1 MKILIKEIPKS
12 KKEIEIEVPKEEFQ
26 KFYQISLEE
35 LSKDVEIQ
43 GFRKGNAPKGV
54 VEEKIGKERIL
65 SEATQKVIEL
75 NYFKAVKENNLEVL
89 GEPKIEIT
97 NTSPE
102 EPLKFKATVSVMPK
116 VLLPEYEK
124 IVKNVKKKKV
134 EVSEK
139 ELDDNLK
146 YLRRSKAKFTLKTEP
161 SENGDWIEID
171 YTIKEKDKDMSP
183 SYKDSF
189 ILGEG
194 KLVKGFEEKIV
205 GMKGGEEKDFQ
216 LFVDKKMAENL
227 SRSVNSSGSS
237 KEETSFHVKMK
248 SVQNM
253 ELPSLDDNFAQGLR
267 IPGFKEEGFENINA
281 LKQTLESNIARQKE
295 SEEVQRHRREMLEKI
310 AEKSEIDIP
319 DILIEEQK
327 KKYLENM
334 KKEIS
339 EKLSMDFKGYLEKIK
354 KTEEDILK
362 SFEDPSRS
370 QVKISLILREIQE
383 KEKVEVS
390 EEEVEEEMKKV
401 MKDYQ
406 GKEEDI
412 DREQLKG
419 YTKEV
424 IKQEKTFKLL
434 EQF

>member
-35 LSKDVEIQ
+35 LSKDVEVQ

-205 GMKGGEEKDFQ
+205 GMKGGEEKDFM
-216 LFVDKKMAENL
+216 LPL
-227 SRSVNSSGSS
+227 

-253 ELPSLDDNFAQGLR
+253 ELPSLDDNFAQELR
-267 IPGFKEEGFENINA
+267 IPGLKEEGFENLNA
-281 LKQTLESNIARQKE
+281 LKQTLEANIARQKE

-334 KKEIS
+334 KREIS

-406 GKEEDI
+406 GKEEDV
-412 DREQLKG
+412 DREQLRG